1 MKNKTLLCVM
11 AWSLAFSQVPCV
23 TAMAEE
29 ESEVLVISPA
39 EEEEESDTL
48 VISPAEEEEESD
60 IFVFSP
66 SDESTESD
74 EFSSPSDEYT
84 GPYDIV
90 ISPSDENTEDDFV
103 ISPEIDS
110 KDTTDSEEVMP
121 NPIVEYKTLKQS
133 EEKAGFTL
141 QVASGIKGYKQAGV
155 SLIDGKLLQVNYKS
169 STKKKTILI
178 RKAKGSDNISGD
190 YNVYKSTTNVTIN
203 GAKVQ
208 FKGTDKTVTTATW
221 TSGGFSYSVT
231 TSKPISRSAMT
242 KIVKKVK

>member
-1 MKNKTLLCVM
+1 M
-11 AWSLAFSQVPCV
+11 
-23 TAMAEE
+23 
-29 ESEVLVISPA
+29 
-39 EEEEESDTL
+39 
-48 VISPAEEEEESD
+48 
-60 IFVFSP
+60 
-66 SDESTESD
+66 
-74 EFSSPSDEYT
+74 
-84 GPYDIV
+84 
-90 ISPSDENTEDDFV
+90 
-103 ISPEIDS
+103 
-110 KDTTDSEEVMP
+110 
-121 NPIVEYKTLKQS
+121 
-133 EEKAGFTL
+133 
-141 QVASGIKGYKQAGV
+141 ASGIKGYKQAWV